1 MSAQTHSPRLQSSLA
16 DPSTAILLW
25 CFAVHGKLNRELM
38 ALLGLRDVDKELIE
52 AAYDQELAV
61 LRGLH
66 RREALFDIE
75 DIKTLLLNQIG
86 GRAVSTLLRGGEG
99 RGDGLSAVLRS
110 VKHMPLW
117 IRDPELDRLEKEAR
131 REEALARLEKAQFQR
146 EDQRAR
152 RQLQSAVA
160 PPAEQ
165 KPVQA
170 EALPAAALQPQAGAV
185 LDGGPEPL
193 PEQSAP
199 APGTTDTPAP
209 ATGEFAVSAE
219 KAAPK
224 VKRTGHRTDAARTVQ
239 GRAKAP
245 AARRL
250 GILAAPARRAG

>member
-1 MSAQTHSPRLQSSLA
+1 MTAHSSPRLQGALA

-38 ALLGLRDVDKELIE
+38 AMLGLRDVDQELIE

-86 GRAVSTLLRGGEG
+86 GRAVSSFLGKEDG
-99 RGDGLSAVLRS
+99 RANALSSVLRS
-110 VKHMPLW
+110 VKHLPMW

-152 RQLQSAVA
+152 RAAAAAAA
-160 PPAEQ
+160 PMASPQASPAEAM
-165 KPVQA
+165 PVLWELQPASAGLDAAPEPIQA
-170 EALPAAALQPQAGAV
+170 PSTGATSDIDSPAAEQA
-185 LDGGPEPL
+185 
-193 PEQSAP
+193 
-199 APGTTDTPAP
+199 
-209 ATGEFAVSAE
+209 EFAVSAE
-219 KAAPK
+219 KTAPK
-224 VKRTGHRTDAARTVQ
+224 VKRARLRADAARAAQ
-239 GRAKAP
+239 GRKQAA
-245 AARRL
+245 AARR
-250 GILAAPARRAG
+250 RAS

>member
-86 GRAVSTLLRGGEG
+86 GRAVSSFLGKEDG
-99 RGDGLSAVLRS
+99 RANALSSVLRS
-110 VKHMPLW
+110 VKHLPMW

-152 RQLQSAVA
+152 RQLQSSVA

-170 EALPAAALQPQAGAV
+170 EALPAASLPPQAGAK

-199 APGTTDTPAP
+199 AHSTTDTPAP

-224 VKRTGHRTDAARTVQ
+224 VKRSRLRADAARAAP
-239 GRAKAP
+239 GRKQTA
-245 AARRL
+245 AARR
-250 GILAAPARRAG
+250 RAS